1 MPVSTG
7 CCASS
12 SGLGRLDDRA
22 PAPRRRPSRRVPSP
36 FYRGPA
42 TNSRQLLPSPMVHK
56 DDEDALVQRTLTGD
70 REAFAGL
77 VEAYQNVVF
86 NLALRMVGN
95 PEDARDVTQTA
106 FVKAYS
112 KLATFDR
119 RNRFFSW
126 LYRIGIN
133 ESLNLLGRR
142 KASSALDEEIEAPA
156 PGPDRIAETA
166 EEEQLMNR
174 ALMDLTP
181 DYRQVLILRH
191 FLDFSHRE
199 IGDLLQLPEKTVK
212 SRLHTGRERPGVALR
227 TPGYRP
233 WSCPSSTV

>member
-1 MPVSTG
+1 
-7 CCASS
+7 
-12 SGLGRLDDRA
+12 
-22 PAPRRRPSRRVPSP
+22 
-36 FYRGPA
+36 
-42 TNSRQLLPSPMVHK
+42 MVHK
-56 DDEDALVQRTLTGD
+56 DDEDALVQRTLSGD
-70 REAFAGL
+70 REAFGRL
-77 VEAYQNVVF
+77 VEVYQNVVF

-95 PEDARDVTQTA
+95 QEDARDVTQTA

-142 KASSALDEEIEAPA
+142 RSREELDDGLEATG
-156 PGPDRIAETA
+156 PGPERAAEAA

-181 DYRQVLILRH
+181 DYRQVVILRH

-199 IGDLLQLPEKTVK
+199 IGELLQLPEKTVK
-212 SRLHTGRERPGVALR
+212 SRLHTGRERLGVALQKH
-227 TPGYRP
+227 GYRP
-233 WSCPSSTV
+233 SWSNANSTL

>member
-1 MPVSTG
+1 MPPPPV
-7 CCASS
+7 
-12 SGLGRLDDRA
+12 
-22 PAPRRRPSRRVPSP
+22 
-36 FYRGPA
+36 
-42 TNSRQLLPSPMVHK
+42 NK
-56 DDEDALVQRTLTGD
+56 NDEDALVGRTLAGD
-70 REAFAGL
+70 REAFGAL
-77 VEAYQNVVF
+77 VEAYQAVVF
-86 NLALRMVGN
+86 NLALRMVGD
-95 PEDARDVTQTA
+95 PEDARDVTQTT

-142 KASSALDEEIEAPA
+142 KNREELDEGIEAPG
-156 PGPDRIAETA
+156 PGPDRTA
-166 EEEQLMNR
+166 EVSEEEELMNR

-199 IGDLLQLPEKTVK
+199 IGELLQLPEKTVK
-212 SRLHTGRERPGVALR
+212 SRLHTGRERLGAALQKY
-227 TPGYRP
+227 GYRP
-233 WSCPSSTV
+233 TWTSTSSTF

>member
-1 MPVSTG
+1 M
-7 CCASS
+7 AS
-12 SGLGRLDDRA
+12 
-22 PAPRRRPSRRVPSP
+22 P
-36 FYRGPA
+36 
-42 TNSRQLLPSPMVHK
+42 TVHK
-56 DDEDALVQRTLTGD
+56 DDEDALVQRTLAGD
-70 REAFAGL
+70 REAFGVL
-77 VEAYQNVVF
+77 VEAYQDVLY
-86 NLALRMVGN
+86 NLALRMVGDA
-95 PEDARDVTQTA
+95 EDARDVTQTA

-133 ESLNLLGRR
+133 ESLNLLGKRR
-142 KASSALDEEIEAPA
+142 SRQELDEDLEAPG
-156 PGPDRIAETA
+156 PGPDRAAETA

-199 IGDLLQLPEKTVK
+199 IGELLQLPEKTVK
-212 SRLHTGRERPGVALR
+212 SRLHTGRERLAVALR
-227 TPGYRP
+227 KHGYRP
-233 WSCPSSTV
+233 SWTRASSTV